1 MEREVTVEEKDVV
14 IIGDNNNLVKHS
26 AVEGLDNNSFGLFFV
41 TSCLFTQGL
50 VTMGAVACVCIQ
62 YPQCTC
68 KEKLNCQPVPAFK
81 TLVKEL
87 VSKMLR

>member
-1 MEREVTVEEKDVV
+1 MEREVSVEEKYVV

-41 TSCLFTQGL
+41 TSRLFTQGL
-50 VTMGAVACVCIQ
+50 VTMGAVACVCVQ

-68 KEKLNCQPVPAFK
+68 TEKLNCVNSCQ
-81 TLVKEL
+81 L
-87 VSKMLR
+87 SKLL